1 MSEEVAM
8 AVAIALGGM
17 IVGFFLVAVTMWVI
31 AEWDE
36 RKWRK
41 RMNEIEEDSY
51 SVQSI
56 QEKLEADR
64 KSEELV
70 ASILDELNGKGKP
83 L

>member
-1 MSEEVAM
+1 MSEEVAA

-17 IVGFFLVAVTMWVI
+17 IVGFLLVAVTMWAI

-41 RMNEIEEDSY
+41 RMNEIEADSY
-51 SVQSI
+51 SVHSI

-64 KSEELV
+64 KSEELM